1 MSTTTTTTTPPSKKK
16 HIIIIGGGIIGATT
30 AYYLTRHPSF
40 NPTTHTIT
48 LLEANA
54 IASGASGKAGG
65 LLALW
70 AYPRELVGL
79 SWRLHGELAVEHGG
93 EERWGYRRVG
103 VGSLSLE
110 GRGGK
115 KGEVKGDLE
124 GLSDKMGNG
133 DGSVSLQ
140 KRSGEAAARMKKVG
154 LPGDLDW
161 FEEECVRGYESMGT
175 TEDTAQVHPYLFTRG
190 MVELAV
196 EMGVRVL
203 FGRCEEVVLHQG
215 KDGGVEGV
223 RYTAKGSGEMK
234 VLEATD
240 VVVTAGPWS
249 GRVWPAAPVGSLRA
263 HSVTIRPTR
272 EVSAYA
278 VFTRIGLP
286 KKEEGHDGGRK
297 KREGK
302 VKYVS
307 PEIYARPNN
316 EVYACGEGDQLVPL
330 PRGSED
336 VEVDLQR
343 CEDIVQAV
351 ESVSDV
357 LREGEVLVR
366 QACYLPVV
374 ERGLEGPL
382 VGLTGTKGVYLAAG
396 HTCWGIMN
404 GPATGLLM
412 SEFVF
417 EGRAK
422 SADVSAL
429 DPRMVM

>member
-1 MSTTTTTTTPPSKKK
+1 MSNSTTTTTQKKS
-16 HIIIIGGGIIGATT
+16 IVIVGGGIIGATT

-40 NPTTHTIT
+40 DATTHTIT

-70 AYPRELVGL
+70 AYPRELVRL
-79 SWRLHGELAVEHGG
+79 SWRLHRELAAQYGG
-93 EERWGYRRVG
+93 EGRWGYRRVG
-103 VGSLSLE
+103 VGSLDLE
-110 GRGGK
+110 GKGGK

-175 TEDTAQVHPYLFTRG
+175 SEDTAQVHPYLFTRG

-196 EMGVRVL
+196 ERGVRVV

-215 KDGGVEGV
+215 TDGGVKGV
-223 RYTAKGSGEMK
+223 RYTAKESGETKM
-234 VLEATD
+234 LEATD

-278 VFTRIGLP
+278 VFTRIALP
-286 KKEEGHDGGRK
+286 PKEEDRDKGGRRK
-297 KREGK
+297 KKGGK
-302 VKYVS
+302 VQYVS

-330 PRGSED
+330 PEGSED

-343 CEDIVQAV
+343 CEDIEQAV
-351 ESVSDV
+351 GSVSDV

-374 ERGLEGPL
+374 EGGAEGPL

>member
-1 MSTTTTTTTPPSKKK
+1 MSPTIPPSKKK

-30 AYYLTRHPSF
+30 AYYLTRHPFFDSAH
-40 NPTTHTIT
+40 HTIT

-70 AYPRELVGL
+70 AYPRELVRL
-79 SWRLHGELAVEHGG
+79 SWRLHAGLAVEHGG

-110 GRGGK
+110 G
-115 KGEVKGDLE
+115 KGREGRVKVKGDLE
-124 GLSDKMGNG
+124 GLSDKTADGK
-133 DGSVSLQ
+133 GSVSLQ
-140 KRSGEAAARMKKVG
+140 KRSGEATARMRKAG

-196 EMGVRVL
+196 ERGVRVL
-203 FGRCEEVVLHQG
+203 FGRCEEVVFHQG
-215 KDGGVEGV
+215 KDGGVKGV
-223 RYTAKGSGEMK
+223 RYTEKESGEMK
-234 VLEATD
+234 MLEATD

-278 VFTRIGLP
+278 VFTRIALP
-286 KKEEGHDGGRK
+286 MEEDGGRK
-297 KREGK
+297 KRGGK
-302 VKYVS
+302 VNYVS

-336 VEVDLQR
+336 VEVDQQR

-351 ESVSDV
+351 GSVSDV
-357 LREGEVLVR
+357 LREGELLVR

-374 ERGLEGPL
+374 ERGAEGPL

-417 EGRAK
+417 EGRAR
-422 SADVSAL
+422 SADVDAL